1 MENITGS
8 WNENTINCE
17 DLTNNGLYMIFIG
30 YVLPFL
36 SPKVRNYGKE
46 ILCSL
51 KNAGKVAGNL
61 VSLTEYGFEKVQ
73 GLKNNNEPYEDFG
86 IEQTWEFAHPNN
98 KKYTGPL
105 EKFKSMLKS
114 DMYEML
120 INHIE
125 NKIDIISASENSATY
140 RVTVLDDKKKYY
152 QFEWVVKKYDKSGPL
167 KNCWL
172 TSGVSQPMPLGS
184 SI

>member
-1 MENITGS
+1 MY
-8 WNENTINCE
+8 
-17 DLTNNGLYMIFIG
+17 LYKNKFVTLI
-30 YVLPFL
+30 FL
-36 SPKVRNYGKE
+36 SFCFQSICNAELIKPKNSIKPLEVVE
-46 ILCSL
+46 IQL
-51 KNAGKVAGNL
+51 N
-61 VSLTEYGFEKVQ
+61 

-140 RVTVLDDKKKYY
+140 RVTVLDL
-152 QFEWVVKKYDKSGPL
+152 SL
-167 KNCWL
+167 
-172 TSGVSQPMPLGS
+172 
-184 SI
+184 IHI

>member
-17 DLTNNGLYMIFIG
+17 DLTNNGLYMIFVG

-73 GLKNNNEPYEDFG
+73 GLKNNNEMIDFLTELSDRKDYKLLTSQISDLAWKFSG
-86 IEQTWEFAHPNN
+86 DTDKGKKEGLTQTWKRLEEEINN
-98 KKYTGPL
+98 L
-105 EKFKSMLKS
+105 RVQ
-114 DMYEML
+114 
-120 INHIE
+120 
-125 NKIDIISASENSATY
+125 NKM
-140 RVTVLDDKKKYY
+140 DKTMK
-152 QFEWVVKKYDKSGPL
+152 P
-167 KNCWL
+167 
-172 TSGVSQPMPLGS
+172 
-184 SI
+184 

>member
-1 MENITGS
+1 MY
-8 WNENTINCE
+8 
-17 DLTNNGLYMIFIG
+17 LYKNKLVILI
-30 YVLPFL
+30 FL
-36 SPKVRNYGKE
+36 SFCFHSICNAELIKPKNSIKPLEVVE
-46 ILCSL
+46 IQL
-51 KNAGKVAGNL
+51 N
-61 VSLTEYGFEKVQ
+61 

-152 QFEWVVKKYDKSGPL
+152 QFEWVVKKYGGEIEEIPFPDHL
-167 KNCWL
+167 KGKYQEYTCAKKEWGEYNFKTIPQYL
-172 TSGVSQPMPLGS
+172 EELP
-184 SI
+184 